1 MQLQS
6 FIVTARKSEKTGQTS
21 WAATNL
27 LTGDR
32 RFVSNKS
39 LPKVEGDIV
48 EYKNRKHQIRTID
61 PEEATVTLW
70 FKEDPKNELPDDVI
84 TVSTAE
90 LDKMISN
97 RVQPRETSL
106 YVGRY
111 VEKQIGDKKEQFV
124 ELVAPLGK
132 TYIED
137 LNNKINKHRRRR

>member
-6 FIVTARKSEKTGQTS
+6 FIITARTGKSGQTS

-48 EYKNRKHQIRTID
+48 QYKNKKHQIRTINT
-61 PEEATVTLW
+61 EEATVELW
-70 FKEDPKNELPDDVI
+70 FKEDPKNQLPDDVI

-97 RVQPRETSL
+97 RIQPKENSL

-111 VEKQIGDKKEQFV
+111 VEKSIGDKKEQYV

-132 TYIED
+132 SYIED
-137 LNNKINKHRRRR
+137 LNNKINNHKRRR